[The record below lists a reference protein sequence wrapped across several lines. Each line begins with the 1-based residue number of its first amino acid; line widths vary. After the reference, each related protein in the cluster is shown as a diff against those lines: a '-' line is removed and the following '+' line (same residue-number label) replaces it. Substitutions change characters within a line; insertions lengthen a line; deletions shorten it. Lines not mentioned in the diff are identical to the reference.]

1 VACVVWFTSLNTVIL
16 TKHEFFVKNFEQ
28 TLVQAVESN
37 RLRRFGRLHEF
48 LWKLFLLSVR
58 CPNQF
63 FCQNP
68 AASSDA
74 LLACSID
81 AVGFYMYGAASV
93 PSMDSDDYDPIA
105 AALKEDIGK
114 GDITTEFFVPEALHA
129 SGRIVAHEPAVVAG
143 TGTAAEIFRRIDP
156 ATDIQIVRPDGEA
169 IVAGDIVIEVRGLA
183 RSILKAERVALNFLQ
198 RLCGIATLTRQFVD
212 AVGNQP
218 AKILDTRKTTPGL
231 RVLEKAA
238 VVAGGGV
245 NHRSGLFDMVLV
257 KDNHLAA
264 LGGLSGF
271 ADQIRQLRKE
281 RPNIRIE
288 VEADDLE
295 QARAFVEIDG
305 IDVILLD
312 NMEPA
317 QIREALALRRNNI
330 KFEASGGITLK
341 NVRRIAATGVD
352 YISIGALTNAARA
365 VDLGLEMT
373 HVHG

>member
-1 VACVVWFTSLNTVIL
+1 MNAN
-16 TKHEFFVKNFEQ
+16 
-28 TLVQAVESN
+28 
-37 RLRRFGRLHEF
+37 
-48 LWKLFLLSVR
+48 
-58 CPNQF
+58 
-63 FCQNP
+63 
-68 AASSDA
+68 
-74 LLACSID
+74 
-81 AVGFYMYGAASV
+81 
-93 PSMDSDDYDPIA
+93 DYDPIA
-105 AALKEDIGK
+105 AALKEDLGN

-143 TGTAAEIFRRIDP
+143 TGTVAEVFRRIDP
-156 ATDIQIVRPDGEA
+156 ATDVQIIHADSEA
-169 IVAGDIVIEVRGLA
+169 IVAGDVVIEVRGLA
-183 RSILKAERVALNFLQ
+183 RSILKGERVALNFLQ
-198 RLCGIATLTRQFVD
+198 RLCGIARLTRQFVD
-212 AVGNQP
+212 AVGNHP

-271 ADQIRQLRKE
+271 ADQIRRLREE

-295 QARAFVEIDG
+295 QVRAFVEIEG

-312 NMEPA
+312 NMVPA
-317 QIREALALRRNNI
+317 QIREALALRRNSI

-341 NVRRIAATGVD
+341 SVRRIAATGVD
-352 YISIGALTNAARA
+352 YISIGALTNSAPA

>member
-1 VACVVWFTSLNTVIL
+1 
-16 TKHEFFVKNFEQ
+16 
-28 TLVQAVESN
+28 
-37 RLRRFGRLHEF
+37 
-48 LWKLFLLSVR
+48 
-58 CPNQF
+58 
-63 FCQNP
+63 
-68 AASSDA
+68 
-74 LLACSID
+74 
-81 AVGFYMYGAASV
+81 
-93 PSMDSDDYDPIA
+93 MDPDDYDPIA
-105 AALKEDIGK
+105 AALREDIGK
-114 GDITTEFFVPEALHA
+114 GDITTEFFVSEALNA
-129 SGRIVAHEPAVVAG
+129 SGRIVAHEPAIVAG
-143 TGTAAEIFRRIDP
+143 TGTAAEIFRKIDP
-156 ATDIQIVRPDGEA
+156 ATDVQIVRPDGEA
-169 IVAGDIVIEVRGLA
+169 VGVGDIVIEVRGLA

-212 AVGNQP
+212 AVGNHP

-271 ADQIRQLRKE
+271 AEQIHRLRKE
-281 RPNIRIE
+281 RPDVRIE

-317 QIREALALRRNNI
+317 QIREALALRRNGI

-341 NVRRIAATGVD
+341 NVRRVAATGVD

-365 VDLGLEMT
+365 IDLGLEMT
-373 HVHG
+373 HVNG

>member
-1 VACVVWFTSLNTVIL
+1 MRFM
-16 TKHEFFVKNFEQ
+16 KHEKQPKPVKP
-28 TLVQAVESN
+28 N
-37 RLRRFGRLHEF
+37 R
-48 LWKLFLLSVR
+48 
-58 CPNQF
+58 
-63 FCQNP
+63 
-68 AASSDA
+68 
-74 LLACSID
+74 
-81 AVGFYMYGAASV
+81 
-93 PSMDSDDYDPIA
+93 YDPIG
-105 AALKEDIGK
+105 AALQEDIGG
-114 GDITTEFFVPEALHA
+114 GDITTEFFVPDSLHA
-129 SGRIVAHEPAVVAG
+129 TGRIIARENAVFAGSGVASEVFRQVDPSTDTQIIRGDG
-143 TGTAAEIFRRIDP
+143 TEAAP
-156 ATDIQIVRPDGEA
+156 
-169 IVAGDIVIEVRGLA
+169 GDVIIEVRGLA

-212 AVGNQP
+212 EVGNHP

-271 ADQIRQLRKE
+271 ADQIRRLRKE
-281 RPNIRIE
+281 QPNIRIE

-295 QARAFVEIDG
+295 QARAFVEIEG

-312 NMEPA
+312 NMVPA

-341 NVRRIAATGVD
+341 NVTRIAATGVD
-352 YISIGALTNAARA
+352 YISIGALTNSARA